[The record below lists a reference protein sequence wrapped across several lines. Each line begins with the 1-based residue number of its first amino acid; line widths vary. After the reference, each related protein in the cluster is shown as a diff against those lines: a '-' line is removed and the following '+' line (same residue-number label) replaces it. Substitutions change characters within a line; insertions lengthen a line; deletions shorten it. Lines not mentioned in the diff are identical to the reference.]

1 MRLRFD
7 VRFARLASRSPVTIF
22 WLAALAAA
30 AELAATIGWGILLP
44 KKLLPPAPEAP
55 WGCRMSPKKPDPG
68 PAKTHKKAIHKGIKF
83 PCLYFWI
90 VKIILYI
97 LDRN

>member
-44 KKLLPPAPEAP
+44 KKLVPPAPEAP

-68 PAKTHKKAIHKGIKF
+68 PAKTQKGSQ
-83 PCLYFWI
+83 LSNR
-90 VKIILYI
+90 YI
-97 LDRN
+97 WTRERLALRKSNWKL

>member
-68 PAKTHKKAIHKGIKF
+68 PAKTHKKAITNRIDVWSRERLALHKSNCKLG
-83 PCLYFWI
+83 L
-90 VKIILYI
+90 
-97 LDRN
+97 